1 MTMKIRLKNLG
12 IVKKAEFSLGDL
24 TIICGA
30 NNTGKTYATYA
41 LYGFLQS
48 WNQHIP
54 IHVSD
59 SIIPALLENGVVHID
74 LTPYAQEAQQK
85 VSEACRDYT
94 RQLDKI
100 FAAQTGRFRDSEFH
114 IQIEPPDILDKEYE
128 RKIRRTANDL
138 LFTCLK
144 SKGSADLTVT
154 LLVERERGRKIV
166 PYLAEGVIRSTIIE
180 IIFSNLF
187 PDPFMASAERTG
199 VAIFRK
205 ELNFARNRLLEEMVQ
220 ADNIDPQEL
229 LFNVYQSYP
238 LSIEDNVE
246 FIRRLEDVAKNS
258 SFIAQK
264 HPEILEDFADIS
276 GGEYDISQN
285 DRLYFI
291 PKGTRLKLPMD
302 ASSSAVRSLLDI
314 GFYLR
319 CAVEKGDLLM
329 ADEPELNLHPEN
341 QRRMARLFAR
351 LVNVGVKVFIT
362 THSDYIIKEL
372 NTLIMLN
379 HDKPHLQRI
388 AAENNYRPNEL
399 LKADQV
405 KVYMA
410 EKGLLDLEA
419 GQKRRRRGHTLVAA
433 DIDPKF
439 GIEARSFDETIEKM
453 NWIQEEIVWGAE

>member
-1 MTMKIRLKNLG
+1 MKIRLKNLG

-59 SIIPALLENGVVHID
+59 SIITALLENGVVHID
-74 LTPYAQEAQQK
+74 LTPYAQEAQQ
-85 VSEACRDYT
+85 SIAQACEGYT
-94 RQLDKI
+94 RQLDRI
-100 FAAQTGRFRDSEFH
+100 FAAQTGWFRDSEFH

-154 LLVERERGRKIV
+154 LLVERERGREIV
-166 PYLAEGVIRSTIIE
+166 PYLAEDVIRNTIIE
-180 IIFSNLF
+180 IIFSNFF

-220 ADNIDPQEL
+220 ADNIDPREL

-258 SFIAQK
+258 SFIAQE
-264 HPEILEDFADIS
+264 HPDVLEDFADII

-291 PKGTRLKLPMD
+291 PTGTRLKLPMD

-388 AAENNYRPNEL
+388 AAENNYRPTEL

-439 GIEARSFDETIEKM
+439 GIQARSFDETIEKI